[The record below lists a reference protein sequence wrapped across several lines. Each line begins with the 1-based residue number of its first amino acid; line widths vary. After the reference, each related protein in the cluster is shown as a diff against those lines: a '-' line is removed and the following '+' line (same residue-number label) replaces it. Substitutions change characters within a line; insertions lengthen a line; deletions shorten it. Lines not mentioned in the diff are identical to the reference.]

1 MWKKIQCAVIACLL
15 CVTCAATASAA
26 VRSDDVRRAEKPE
39 RIELVLV
46 LDKSGSM
53 QGLESDTIGGFN
65 SMIEKQK
72 ALSTPVD
79 VTAVLFN
86 DTTDVLYTHKNIRL
100 VRPLTDKEYE
110 VGGTTA
116 LLDAVG
122 NTILKVERE
131 PSVKSRGTK
140 VVFVI
145 ITDGLENA
153 STEFS
158 KTKVK
163 QMISDKQE
171 KAGWDFIYLGANI
184 DAVEEA
190 DAIGVKKSN
199 AVTYKNTRKGVRAN
213 YDAVS
218 AFVAETAERGD
229 ADTSGEWR
237 SYVEEDTT
245 K

>member
-171 KAGWDFIYLGANI
+171 KNGWGFIYLGANI

-199 AVTYKNTRKGVRAN
+199 AVTYKNTKAGVRAN

-218 AFVAETAERGD
+218 AFVAETAESGD
-229 ADTSGEWR
+229 AASSGDWR

>member
-1 MWKKIQCAVIACLL
+1 MWKKIQCAIIACLL
-15 CVTCAATASAA
+15 CVACAATASAA

-153 STEFS
+153 SAEFS

>member
-15 CVTCAATASAA
+15 CVTCAATVSAA

-153 STEFS
+153 SAEFS

>member
-1 MWKKIQCAVIACLL
+1 MWKKISCAVLACVLWM
-15 CVTCAATASAA
+15 AFAA
-26 VRSDDVRRAEKPE
+26 VGMAETAMAAAVPAEKPE

-65 SMIEKQK
+65 SMIKKQK
-72 ALSTPVD
+72 ALDVPVR

-86 DTTDVLYTHKNIRL
+86 DKTDMLYESRSIHS
-100 VRPLTDKEYE
+100 VHALTEKEYE

-122 NTILKVERE
+122 STILNVDQK
-131 PSVKSRGTK
+131 SNVKKGTK
-140 VVFVI
+140 VIFVI
-145 ITDGLENA
+145 ITDGMENA
-153 STEFS
+153 SREFT

-171 KAGWDFIYLGANI
+171 KHGWDFIYLGANI
-184 DAVEEA
+184 DAAEEA
-190 DAIGVKKSN
+190 GAIGVKKAN
-199 AVTYKNTRKGVRAN
+199 AVTYRNTESGVRAN

-218 AFVAETAERGD
+218 AYVKEAAEMGAVA
-229 ADTSGEWR
+229 SSKWR
-237 SYVEEDTT
+237 SHVEEDTSQ
-245 K
+245 

>member
-15 CVTCAATASAA
+15 CVTCVATASAA

-153 STEFS
+153 SAEFS

>member
-1 MWKKIQCAVIACLL
+1 MWKKISCAVLACVLWM
-15 CVTCAATASAA
+15 AFAA
-26 VRSDDVRRAEKPE
+26 VGMAETAMAAAVPAEKPE

-65 SMIEKQK
+65 SMIKKQK
-72 ALSTPVD
+72 ALDVPVR

-86 DTTDVLYTHKNIRL
+86 DKTDMLYESRSIHS
-100 VRPLTDKEYE
+100 VHALTEKEYE

-122 NTILKVERE
+122 STILNVDQKGN
-131 PSVKSRGTK
+131 VKKGTK
-140 VVFVI
+140 VIFVI
-145 ITDGLENA
+145 ITDGMENA
-153 STEFS
+153 SREFT

-171 KAGWDFIYLGANI
+171 KYGWDFIYLGANI
-184 DAVEEA
+184 DAAEEA
-190 DAIGVKKSN
+190 GAIGVKKAT
-199 AVTYKNTRKGVRAN
+199 AVTYRNTESGVRAN

-218 AFVAETAERGD
+218 AYVKEAAEMGAVA
-229 ADTSGEWR
+229 SSKWR
-237 SYVEEDTT
+237 SHVEEDTS

>member
-1 MWKKIQCAVIACLL
+1 MWKKISCAVLACVLWM
-15 CVTCAATASAA
+15 AFAA
-26 VRSDDVRRAEKPE
+26 VGMAETTVAAAVPAEKPE

-65 SMIEKQK
+65 SMIKKQK
-72 ALSTPVD
+72 ALDVPVR

-86 DTTDVLYTHKNIRL
+86 DKTDVLYESRSIHS
-100 VRPLTDKEYE
+100 VHALTEKEYE

-122 NTILKVERE
+122 STILKVDQ
-131 PSVKSRGTK
+131 KGDIKKGTK
-140 VVFVI
+140 VIFVI
-145 ITDGLENA
+145 ITDGMENA
-153 STEFS
+153 SREFT

-171 KAGWDFIYLGANI
+171 KYGWDFIYLGANI

-190 DAIGVKKSN
+190 DAIGVQRSN
-199 AVTYKNTRKGVRAN
+199 AVTYRNTESGVRAN

-218 AFVAETAERGD
+218 AYVKEAAEMGAVA
-229 ADTSGEWR
+229 SSKWR
-237 SYVEEDTT
+237 SHVEEDTSQ
-245 K
+245 

>member
-153 STEFS
+153 SAEFS

>member
-1 MWKKIQCAVIACLL
+1 MWKKISCAVLACVLWM
-15 CVTCAATASAA
+15 AFAA
-26 VRSDDVRRAEKPE
+26 VGMAETAMAAAVPAEKPE

-65 SMIEKQK
+65 SMIKKQK
-72 ALSTPVD
+72 ALDVPVR

-86 DTTDVLYTHKNIRL
+86 DKTDVLYESRSIHS
-100 VRPLTDKEYE
+100 VHALTEKEYE

-122 NTILKVERE
+122 STILNVDQKGN
-131 PSVKSRGTK
+131 VKKGTK
-140 VVFVI
+140 VIFVN
-145 ITDGLENA
+145 ITDGMENA
-153 STEFS
+153 SREFT

-171 KAGWDFIYLGANI
+171 KYGWDFIYLGANI
-184 DAVEEA
+184 DAAEEA
-190 DAIGVKKSN
+190 GAIGVKKAN
-199 AVTYKNTRKGVRAN
+199 AVTYRNTESGVRAN

-218 AFVAETAERGD
+218 AYVKEAAEMGAVA
-229 ADTSGEWR
+229 SSKWR
-237 SYVEEDTT
+237 SHVEEDTSQ
-245 K
+245 

>member
-1 MWKKIQCAVIACLL
+1 MWKKISCAVLACVLWM
-15 CVTCAATASAA
+15 AFAA
-26 VRSDDVRRAEKPE
+26 VGMAETAMAAAVPAEKPE

-65 SMIEKQK
+65 SMIKKQK
-72 ALSTPVD
+72 ALDVPVR

-86 DTTDVLYTHKNIRL
+86 DKTDVLYESRSIHS
-100 VRPLTDKEYE
+100 VHALTEKEYE

-122 NTILKVERE
+122 STILNVDQKGDI
-131 PSVKSRGTK
+131 KKGTK
-140 VVFVI
+140 VIFVI
-145 ITDGLENA
+145 ITDGMENA
-153 STEFS
+153 SREFT

-171 KAGWDFIYLGANI
+171 KYGWDFIYLGANI
-184 DAVEEA
+184 DAAEEA
-190 DAIGVKKSN
+190 GAIGVKKAN
-199 AVTYKNTRKGVRAN
+199 AVTYRNTESGVRAN

-218 AFVAETAERGD
+218 AYVKEAAEMGAVA
-229 ADTSGEWR
+229 SSKWR
-237 SYVEEDTT
+237 SHVEEDTSQ
-245 K
+245 

>member
-79 VTAVLFN
+79 VTAVFFN

-153 STEFS
+153 SAEFS

>member
-86 DTTDVLYTHKNIRL
+86 DTTDVLYTHKNIRT
-100 VRPLTDKEYE
+100 VRSLTDKEYE

-153 STEFS
+153 SAEFS

>member
-1 MWKKIQCAVIACLL
+1 MWKKISCAVLACVLWM
-15 CVTCAATASAA
+15 AFAA
-26 VRSDDVRRAEKPE
+26 VGMAETAMAAAVPAEKPE

-65 SMIEKQK
+65 SMIKKQK
-72 ALSTPVD
+72 ALDVPVR

-86 DTTDVLYTHKNIRL
+86 DKTDVLYESRSIHS
-100 VRPLTDKEYE
+100 VHALTEKEYE

-122 NTILKVERE
+122 STILNVDQKGD
-131 PSVKSRGTK
+131 VKKGTK
-140 VVFVI
+140 VIFVI
-145 ITDGLENA
+145 ITDGMENA
-153 STEFS
+153 SREFT

-171 KAGWDFIYLGANI
+171 KSGWDFIYLGANI
-184 DAVEEA
+184 DAAAEA
-190 DAIGVKKSN
+190 GAIGVKKAN
-199 AVTYKNTRKGVRAN
+199 AVTYRNTESGVRAN

-218 AFVAETAERGD
+218 AYVKEAAEMGAVA
-229 ADTSGEWR
+229 SSKWR
-237 SYVEEDTT
+237 SHVEEDTSQ
-245 K
+245 

>member
-15 CVTCAATASAA
+15 FVTCAATASAA

-86 DTTDVLYTHKNIRL
+86 DTTDVLYTHKNIRT

-153 STEFS
+153 SAEFS

>member
-86 DTTDVLYTHKNIRL
+86 DTTDVLYTHKNIRT

-153 STEFS
+153 SAEFS

>member
-1 MWKKIQCAVIACLL
+1 MWRKISCAVLACVLWM
-15 CVTCAATASAA
+15 AFAA
-26 VRSDDVRRAEKPE
+26 VGMAETVVAAAVPAEKPE

-65 SMIEKQK
+65 SMIKKQK
-72 ALSTPVD
+72 ALDVPVR

-86 DTTDVLYTHKNIRL
+86 DKTDMLYESRSIHS
-100 VRPLTDKEYE
+100 VHALTEKEYE

-122 NTILKVERE
+122 STILNVDQKGN
-131 PSVKSRGTK
+131 VKKGTK
-140 VVFVI
+140 VIFVI
-145 ITDGLENA
+145 ITDGMENA
-153 STEFS
+153 SREFT

-171 KAGWDFIYLGANI
+171 KYGWDFIYLGANI
-184 DAVEEA
+184 DAAEEA
-190 DAIGVKKSN
+190 GAIGVKKAN
-199 AVTYKNTRKGVRAN
+199 AVTYRNTESGVRAN

-218 AFVAETAERGD
+218 AYVKEAAEMGAVA
-229 ADTSGEWR
+229 SSKWR
-237 SYVEEDTT
+237 SHVEEDTSQ
-245 K
+245 

>member
-153 STEFS
+153 SAEFS

-237 SYVEEDTT
+237 SYVEEDMT

>member
-1 MWKKIQCAVIACLL
+1 MWKKISCAVLACVLWM
-15 CVTCAATASAA
+15 AFAA
-26 VRSDDVRRAEKPE
+26 VGMAETAMAAAVPAEKPE

-65 SMIEKQK
+65 SMIKKQK
-72 ALSTPVD
+72 ALDVPVR

-86 DTTDVLYTHKNIRL
+86 DKTDVLYESRSIHS
-100 VRPLTDKEYE
+100 VHALTEKEYE

-122 NTILKVERE
+122 STILNVDQKGNI
-131 PSVKSRGTK
+131 KKGTK
-140 VVFVI
+140 VIFVI
-145 ITDGLENA
+145 ITDGMENA
-153 STEFS
+153 SREFT

-171 KAGWDFIYLGANI
+171 KSGWDFIYLGANI
-184 DAVEEA
+184 DAAEEA
-190 DAIGVKKSN
+190 GAIGVKKAN
-199 AVTYKNTRKGVRAN
+199 AVTYRNTESGVRAN

-218 AFVAETAERGD
+218 AYVKEAAEMGAVA
-229 ADTSGEWR
+229 SSKWR
-237 SYVEEDTT
+237 SHVEEDTSQ
-245 K
+245 

>member
-1 MWKKIQCAVIACLL
+1 MWRKISCAVLACVLWM
-15 CVTCAATASAA
+15 AFAA
-26 VRSDDVRRAEKPE
+26 VGMAETVVAAAVPAEKPE

-65 SMIEKQK
+65 SMIKKQK
-72 ALSTPVD
+72 ALDVPVR

-86 DTTDVLYTHKNIRL
+86 DKTDVLYESRSIHS
-100 VRPLTDKEYE
+100 VHALTEKEYE

-122 NTILKVERE
+122 STILNVDQKGN
-131 PSVKSRGTK
+131 VKKGTK
-140 VVFVI
+140 VIFVI
-145 ITDGLENA
+145 ITDGMENA
-153 STEFS
+153 SREFT

-171 KAGWDFIYLGANI
+171 KYGWDFIYLGANI
-184 DAVEEA
+184 DAAEEA
-190 DAIGVKKSN
+190 GAIGVKKAN
-199 AVTYKNTRKGVRAN
+199 AVTYRNTESGVRAN

-218 AFVAETAERGD
+218 AYVKEAAEMGAVA
-229 ADTSGEWR
+229 SSKWR
-237 SYVEEDTT
+237 SHVEEDTSQ
-245 K
+245 

>member
-1 MWKKIQCAVIACLL
+1 MWKKISCAVLACVLWM
-15 CVTCAATASAA
+15 AFAA
-26 VRSDDVRRAEKPE
+26 VGRAETAMAAAVPAEKPE

-65 SMIEKQK
+65 SMIKKQK
-72 ALSTPVD
+72 ALDVPVR

-86 DTTDVLYTHKNIRL
+86 DKTDMLYESRSIHS
-100 VRPLTDKEYE
+100 VHALTEKEYE

-122 NTILKVERE
+122 STILNVDQKGN
-131 PSVKSRGTK
+131 VKKGTK
-140 VVFVI
+140 VIFVI
-145 ITDGLENA
+145 ITDGMENA
-153 STEFS
+153 SREFT

-171 KAGWDFIYLGANI
+171 KYGWDFIYLGANI
-184 DAVEEA
+184 DAAEEA
-190 DAIGVKKSN
+190 GAIGVKKAN
-199 AVTYKNTRKGVRAN
+199 AVTYRNTESGVRAN

-218 AFVAETAERGD
+218 AYVKEAAEMGAVA
-229 ADTSGEWR
+229 SSKWR
-237 SYVEEDTT
+237 SHVEEDTSQ
-245 K
+245 

>member
-79 VTAVLFN
+79 ETAVLFN

-153 STEFS
+153 SAEFS

>member
-15 CVTCAATASAA
+15 CVTCAATAYAA

-153 STEFS
+153 SAEFS

>member
-153 STEFS
+153 SAEFS

-229 ADTSGEWR
+229 ANTSGEWR

>member
-15 CVTCAATASAA
+15 CVACAATASAA

-39 RIELVLV
+39 RI
-46 LDKSGSM
+46 
-53 QGLESDTIGGFN
+53 DTIGGFN

-153 STEFS
+153 SAEFS

-171 KAGWDFIYLGANI
+171 KADWDFIYLGANI

>member
-1 MWKKIQCAVIACLL
+1 MWKKISCAVLACVLWM
-15 CVTCAATASAA
+15 AFAA
-26 VRSDDVRRAEKPE
+26 VGMAETAMAAAVPSEKPE

-65 SMIEKQK
+65 SMIKKQK
-72 ALSTPVD
+72 ALDVPVR

-86 DTTDVLYTHKNIRL
+86 DKTDVLYESRSIHS
-100 VRPLTDKEYE
+100 VHALTEKEYE

-122 NTILKVERE
+122 STILNVDQKGN
-131 PSVKSRGTK
+131 VKKGTK
-140 VVFVI
+140 VIFVI
-145 ITDGLENA
+145 ITDGMENA
-153 STEFS
+153 SREFT

-171 KAGWDFIYLGANI
+171 KYGWDFIYLGANI
-184 DAVEEA
+184 DAAAEA
-190 DAIGVKKSN
+190 GAIGVKKAN
-199 AVTYKNTRKGVRAN
+199 AVTYRNTESGVRAN

-218 AFVAETAERGD
+218 AYVKEAAEMGAVA
-229 ADTSGEWR
+229 SSKWR
-237 SYVEEDTT
+237 SHVEEDTS

>member
-1 MWKKIQCAVIACLL
+1 MWKKISCAVLACVLWM
-15 CVTCAATASAA
+15 AFAA
-26 VRSDDVRRAEKPE
+26 VGMAETAMAAAVPAEKPE

-65 SMIEKQK
+65 SMIKKQK
-72 ALSTPVD
+72 ALDVPVR

-86 DTTDVLYTHKNIRL
+86 DKTDMLYESRSIHS
-100 VRPLTDKEYE
+100 VHALTEKEYE

-122 NTILKVERE
+122 STILNVDQKGN
-131 PSVKSRGTK
+131 VKKGTK
-140 VVFVI
+140 VIFVI
-145 ITDGLENA
+145 ITDGMENA
-153 STEFS
+153 SREFT

-171 KAGWDFIYLGANI
+171 KSGWDFIYLGANI
-184 DAVEEA
+184 DAAEEA
-190 DAIGVKKSN
+190 GAIGVKKAN
-199 AVTYKNTRKGVRAN
+199 AVTYRNTESGVRAN

-218 AFVAETAERGD
+218 AYVKEAAEMGAVA
-229 ADTSGEWR
+229 SSKWR
-237 SYVEEDTT
+237 SHVEEDTSQ
-245 K
+245 

>member
-1 MWKKIQCAVIACLL
+1 MWKKIRYAVAVCIL
-15 CVTCAATASAA
+15 CVLCASTVAAEDAAPTA
-26 VRSDDVRRAEKPE
+26 VRMEKPE
-39 RIELVLV
+39 YIELVLV

-72 ALSTPVD
+72 ELAIPVR

-86 DTTDVLYTHKNIRL
+86 DELDVLYTHKDIRY
-100 VRPLTDKEYE
+100 VRPLTAKEYE

-122 NTILKVERE
+122 NTILRVERE
-131 PSVKSRGTK
+131 PAVTREGTK
-140 VVFVI
+140 VIFVI
-145 ITDGLENA
+145 ITDGMENA

-158 KTKVK
+158 KAKIK
-163 QMISDKQE
+163 EMISDKQE
-171 KAGWDFIYLGANI
+171 MEGWDFIYLGANI

-190 DAIGVKKSN
+190 DAIGVQRSN
-199 AVTYKNTRKGVRAN
+199 AVTYRNTKSGVRAN
-213 YDAVS
+213 YDAV
-218 AFVAETAERGD
+218 AAYVEATAEMGS
-229 ADTSGEWR
+229 AESSGWR
-237 SYVEEDTT
+237 SHVEEDTS

>member
-1 MWKKIQCAVIACLL
+1 MWKKISCAVLACVLWM
-15 CVTCAATASAA
+15 AFAA
-26 VRSDDVRRAEKPE
+26 VDMAETAMAAAVPAEKPE

-65 SMIEKQK
+65 SMIKKQK
-72 ALSTPVD
+72 ALDVPVH

-86 DTTDVLYTHKNIRL
+86 DKTDVLYESRSIHS
-100 VRPLTDKEYE
+100 VHALTEKEYE

-122 NTILKVERE
+122 STILNVDQKGN
-131 PSVKSRGTK
+131 VKKGTK
-140 VVFVI
+140 VIFVI
-145 ITDGLENA
+145 ITDGMENA
-153 STEFS
+153 SREFT

-171 KAGWDFIYLGANI
+171 KYGWDFIYLGANI
-184 DAVEEA
+184 DAAEEA
-190 DAIGVKKSN
+190 GAIGVKKAN
-199 AVTYKNTRKGVRAN
+199 AVTYRNTESGVRAN

-218 AFVAETAERGD
+218 AYVKEAAEMGAVA
-229 ADTSGEWR
+229 SSKWR
-237 SYVEEDTT
+237 SHVEEDTSQ
-245 K
+245 

>member
-15 CVTCAATASAA
+15 CVTYAATASAA

-86 DTTDVLYTHKNIRL
+86 DTTDVLYTHKNIRT

-153 STEFS
+153 SAEFS

-229 ADTSGEWR
+229 ADTSGDWR

>member
-1 MWKKIQCAVIACLL
+1 MWKKISCAVLACVLWM
-15 CVTCAATASAA
+15 AFAA
-26 VRSDDVRRAEKPE
+26 VGMAETAMAAAVPTEKPE

-65 SMIEKQK
+65 SMIKKQK
-72 ALSTPVD
+72 ALDIPVH

-86 DTTDVLYTHKNIRL
+86 DKTDVLYESRSIHS
-100 VRPLTDKEYE
+100 VHALTEKEYE

-122 NTILKVERE
+122 STILKVEQ
-131 PSVKSRGTK
+131 KDDTKIKGTK
-140 VVFVI
+140 VIFVI
-145 ITDGLENA
+145 ITDGMENA
-153 STEFS
+153 STEFT

-184 DAVEEA
+184 DAAEEA
-190 DAIGVKKSN
+190 GAIGVKKSN

>member
-1 MWKKIQCAVIACLL
+1 MWKKISCAVLACVLWM
-15 CVTCAATASAA
+15 AFAA
-26 VRSDDVRRAEKPE
+26 VGMAETAMAAAVPAEKPE

-65 SMIEKQK
+65 SMIKKQK
-72 ALSTPVD
+72 ALDVPVR

-86 DTTDVLYTHKNIRL
+86 DKTDVLYESRSIHS
-100 VRPLTDKEYE
+100 VHALTEKEYE

-122 NTILKVERE
+122 STILNVDQKGN
-131 PSVKSRGTK
+131 VKKGTK
-140 VVFVI
+140 VIFVI
-145 ITDGLENA
+145 ITDGMENA
-153 STEFS
+153 SREFT

-171 KAGWDFIYLGANI
+171 KSGWDFIYLGANI
-184 DAVEEA
+184 DAAEEA
-190 DAIGVKKSN
+190 GAIGVKKAN
-199 AVTYKNTRKGVRAN
+199 AVTYRNTESGVRAN

-218 AFVAETAERGD
+218 AYVKEAAEMGAVA
-229 ADTSGEWR
+229 SSKWR
-237 SYVEEDTT
+237 SHVEEDTSQ
-245 K
+245 